1 MEIFALSVLI
11 LSGLIGFIALFFT
24 TFGTLIIFI
33 GAVLFAFMTNFSVID
48 IKTLIFLFTLYAC
61 GEALEYI
68 LVAVGVKK
76 VGSSNAAIVGALIGG
91 IVGSI
96 AGVMAFGVNIIVGT
110 FLGIFLGAFIVEFF
124 IHKDVVKSIKAG
136 AGGLLGRLSSIIVK
150 VIIAIIMFSIMTQ
163 SIMSSSV
170 KDFEY
175 RADPAND
182 VSFDSVSL

>member
-1 MEIFALSVLI
+1 MEVLALSILI
-11 LSGLIGFIALFFT
+11 LSGIIGFIALFFT

-33 GAVLFAFMTNFSVID
+33 GALIFAFLTNFTVIGV
-48 IKTLIFLFTLYAC
+48 KTLIFLFTLYAC

-96 AGVMAFGVNIIVGT
+96 AGVIVLGVNIIIGT

-124 IHKDVVKSIKAG
+124 IHKDVIKSIRAG
-136 AGGLLGRLSSIIVK
+136 TGGLLGRLSSIVVK
-150 VIIAIIMFSIMTQ
+150 VIIAVIMFSIMAQ
-163 SIMSSSV
+163 SLIGFSEY
-170 KDFEY
+170 KD
-175 RADPAND
+175 DPVND
-182 VSFDSVSL
+182 ISFHSVSL

>member
-1 MEIFALSVLI
+1 MEVLALSILI
-11 LSGLIGFIALFFT
+11 LSGIIGFIALFFT

-33 GAVLFAFMTNFSVID
+33 GALLFAFMTDFSAIG

-91 IVGSI
+91 IIGSI
-96 AGVMAFGVNIIVGT
+96 AGAMLLGVNIIVGT

-124 IHKDVVKSIKAG
+124 IHKDVVKSIRAG
-136 AGGLLGRLSSIIVK
+136 AGGLLGRLSSIVVK
-150 VIIAIIMFSIMTQ
+150 VIIAIIMFLIMAQ
-163 SIMSSSV
+163 SIIASSGSY
-170 KDFEY
+170 FEY
-175 RADPAND
+175 KSDPVND
-182 VSFDSVSL
+182 VSFESVSL